1 MAKRRPWV
9 KQTELPV
16 TVTPMEKGE
25 ALIPL
30 IQSVNQ

>member
-9 KQTELPV
+9 KQTELP
-16 TVTPMEKGE
+16 VTPMEKGE